1 MEENVIRNVEDV
13 KDLIRGLTLMGTGG
27 GGRADM
33 GMDYLLP
40 HVEGG
45 KEISLLSPETIPDE
59 AWTCSVFG
67 MGSIAPQKTLSPEER
82 RALGYGEW
90 VVAKPMVEAVQEL
103 AAYTGYR
110 IEAIVPFELGAGNT
124 TAPMDMAL
132 RLGMKVIDGD
142 YAGRAIPEL
151 AQTTPAIEGHT
162 FEPGTICD
170 PWGNV
175 LVMKRSASLQVAERI
190 GKMISIAT
198 KLPDI
203 KAPCAHAGFLLKGR
217 EMKRLIISGGI
228 SLSLKIGRRIRR
240 AMVEGRD
247 PALAAS
253 EAMGGWV
260 LFRGKVRQKEWESRD
275 GYMFGTT
282 TVEGNGPDSGHTLKV
297 WFKNENHVTHRDG
310 KPFVTSPDLI
320 SILNTRDGEPCTNTA
335 LEEGMEVAV
344 LGARA
349 DEKYRSPGGLSLLG
363 PRYFGF
369 DLNYVPIERYCDK
382 KQS

>member
-1 MEENVIRNVEDV
+1 MEEKVIKNVEDV
-13 KDLIRGLTLMGTGG
+13 KDLIRGLTLLGTGG
-27 GGRADM
+27 GGRADL

-45 KEISLLSPETIPDE
+45 KMISLLSPETIPDD

-82 RALGYGEW
+82 KALGYGEW
-90 VVAKPMVEAVQEL
+90 RVAKPFVEAVREL
-103 AAYTGYR
+103 TAYTGHR
-110 IEAIVPFELGAGNT
+110 IDAIVPFELGAGNT
-124 TAPMDMAL
+124 PAPMDTAL

-151 AQTTPAIEGHT
+151 AQTTPALEGRT

-175 LVMKRSASLQVAERI
+175 LIMKKSASLKVAERI

-203 KAPCAHAGFLLKGR
+203 KAPCAHAGFLLKGK
-217 EMKRLIISGGI
+217 EMKRLIIAGGI
-228 SLSLKIGRRIRR
+228 SLSLEIGRRIRR
-240 AMVEGRD
+240 AMAERED
-247 PALAAS
+247 PALAAA
-253 EAMGGWV
+253 EAMKGWV
-260 LFRGKVRQKEWESRD
+260 LFRGRVRRKEWESRE

-282 TVEGNGPDSGHTLKV
+282 TIEGGGPDSGHTLKV
-297 WFKNENHVTHRDG
+297 WFKNENHVTYLDE

-320 SILNTRDGEPCTNTA
+320 AIINTRDGEPYTNTF

-349 DEKYRSPGGLSLLG
+349 DEKYRSREGLALLS
-363 PRYFGF
+363 PQYFGL
-369 DLNYVPIERYCDK
+369 DIDYVPVENYCPRR
-382 KQS
+382 

>member
-1 MEENVIRNVEDV
+1 MEGRMIQTVEDV
-13 KDLIRGLTLMGTGG
+13 RDLILGLTLMGTGG
-27 GGRADM
+27 GGRADL

-40 HVEGG
+40 HIREG
-45 KEISLLSPETIPDE
+45 KAIELSPPDVIPDD

-82 RALGYGEW
+82 KSLGYGEW
-90 VVAKPMVEAVQEL
+90 MVAKPMVEAIREL

-110 IEAIVPFELGAGNT
+110 IDAIVPFELGAGNT
-124 TAPMDMAL
+124 TAPMDAAL
-132 RLGMKVIDGD
+132 CLGMKAIDGD

-151 AQTTPAIEGHT
+151 AQTTPALEGHT
-162 FEPGTICD
+162 FEPGAICD

-175 LVMKRSASLQVAERI
+175 LIMKKSASLRVAERI

-203 KAPCAHAGFLLKGR
+203 KAPCAHAGFLLRGR
-217 EMKRLIISGGI
+217 DMKRLIIPGGI
-228 SLSLKIGRRIRR
+228 SLSLRIGRRIRR
-240 AMVEGRD
+240 AVAERED
-247 PALAAS
+247 PAPAAA
-253 EAMGGWV
+253 EAMKGWV
-260 LFRGKVRQKEWESRD
+260 LFRGRVRRKEWESRE

-282 TVEGNGPDSGHTLKV
+282 TIEGGGPDSGHTLKV
-297 WFKNENHVTHRDG
+297 WFKNENHVTYLDE
-310 KPFVTSPDLI
+310 KAFVTSPDLI
-320 SILNTRDGEPCTNTA
+320 AIITTRDGEPYTNTT

-349 DEKYRSPGGLSLLG
+349 DAKYRSQEGLSLLG

-369 DLNYVPIERYCDK
+369 DIDYVPIENYCPRR
-382 KQS
+382 

>member
-1 MEENVIRNVEDV
+1 MEETVIKNVEDV
-13 KDLIRGLTLMGTGG
+13 KDLIRGLTLLGTGG

-40 HVEGG
+40 HVGSG
-45 KEISLLSPETIPDE
+45 KEISVVSPEGIPDD

-82 RALGYGEW
+82 KSLGYGEW
-90 VVAKPMVEAVQEL
+90 VVAKPMVEAIREL

-110 IEAIVPFELGAGNT
+110 IGAIVPFELGAGNT
-124 TAPMDMAL
+124 TAPMDAAV
-132 RLGMKVIDGD
+132 RLGINVIDGD

-151 AQTTPAIEGHT
+151 AQATPVLEGRT

-170 PWGNV
+170 PWGDV
-175 LVMKRSASLQVAERI
+175 LIMKKSASLKVAERI

-198 KLPDI
+198 KIPDI
-203 KAPCAHAGFLLKGR
+203 KAPCAHAGFLLRGR
-217 EMKRLIISGGI
+217 DMKRLIISGGI
-228 SLSLKIGRRIRR
+228 SLSLKVGRRIRR
-240 AMVEGRD
+240 AMAEGED
-247 PALAAS
+247 PAPAAA
-253 EAMGGWV
+253 EAMKGWV
-260 LFRGKVRQKEWESRD
+260 LFRGTVRRKEWESRE

-282 TVEGNGPDSGHTLKV
+282 TVEGGGPDRGHTLKV
-297 WFKNENHVTHRDG
+297 WFKNENHVTHLDE
-310 KPFVTSPDLI
+310 KVFVTSPDLI
-320 SILNTRDGEPCTNTA
+320 GIINTRDGEPYTNTA

-349 DEKYRSPGGLSLLG
+349 DEKYRTREGLGLLS

-369 DLNYVPIERYCDK
+369 DIDYVPIENYC
-382 KQS
+382 SRR

>member
-1 MEENVIRNVEDV
+1 MEEKVIKNVEDV
-13 KDLIRGLTLMGTGG
+13 KDLIWGLTLLGTGG
-27 GGRADM
+27 GGRADL

-45 KEISLLSPETIPDE
+45 KKISLLSPETIPDE

-82 RALGYGEW
+82 KSLGYGEW
-90 VVAKPMVEAVQEL
+90 VAAKPFVEAVREL
-103 AAYTGYR
+103 AAYTGHR
-110 IEAIVPFELGAGNT
+110 IDAIVPFELGAGNT
-124 TAPMDMAL
+124 TAPMDAAL

-151 AQTTPAIEGHT
+151 AQTTPALEGRT

-175 LVMKRSASLQVAERI
+175 LIVKKSASLKVAERI

-203 KAPCAHAGFLLKGR
+203 KAPCAHAGFLLRGR
-217 EMKRLIISGGI
+217 DMKRLIISGGI
-228 SLSLKIGRRIRR
+228 SLSLEIGRRIRR
-240 AMVEGRD
+240 AVAERKD
-247 PALAAS
+247 PALAAA
-253 EAMGGWV
+253 EAMKGWV
-260 LFRGKVRQKEWESRD
+260 LFRGRVRKKEWESRE

-282 TVEGNGPDSGHTLKV
+282 TIEGGGPDSGHTLKV
-297 WFKNENHVTHRDG
+297 WFKNENHVTYLDE
-310 KPFVTSPDLI
+310 KAFVTSPDLI
-320 SILNTRDGEPCTNTA
+320 SIINTRDGEPYTNTF

-349 DEKYRSPGGLSLLG
+349 DEKYRRSEGLSLLS

-369 DLNYVPIERYCDK
+369 DIDYVPIETHCRR
-382 KQS
+382 